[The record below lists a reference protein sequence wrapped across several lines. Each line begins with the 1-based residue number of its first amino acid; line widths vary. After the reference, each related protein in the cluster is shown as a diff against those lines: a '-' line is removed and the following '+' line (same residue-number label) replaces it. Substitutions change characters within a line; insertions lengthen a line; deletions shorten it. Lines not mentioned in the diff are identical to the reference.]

1 MLLLNF
7 YLIQGQTISSIT
19 VTPSLPFSCSN
30 VWVVIN
36 GSLNCGNSSITG
48 TSSSIVGDVIYID
61 IAIMQSEICLPV
73 IIPYAT
79 SHQVGMIPAGS
90 YNLTV
95 RTFLNSSLFTSSSM
109 SISIGGDLSLDQSPI
124 TSGTYRSENVLSS
137 SATIIENAIVIF
149 RAVGE
154 IHLNA
159 GFTVETG
166 ASLSSELISSD
177 ELCSDQ

>member
-1 MLLLNF
+1 
-7 YLIQGQTISSIT
+7 
-19 VTPSLPFSCSN
+19 
-30 VWVVIN
+30 
-36 GSLNCGNSSITG
+36 
-48 TSSSIVGDVIYID
+48 
-61 IAIMQSEICLPV
+61 
-73 IIPYAT
+73 
-79 SHQVGMIPAGS
+79 MIPAGS
-90 YNLTV
+90 YTLTV

-109 SISIGGDLSLDQSPI
+109 SISIGGDLSVDQSPI